1 MSERGKSLLAALAA
15 LAGWGGLAYL
25 VTQTSPRPYT
35 WLLFL
40 ALLFLALSST
50 AFLLLQYLYRR
61 FSRPAP
67 TPALRQSL
75 WVGLFVVLCAWLQIY
90 RILDWAAAL
99 LLAAVFGLV
108 EGYLLG
114 HE

>member
-1 MSERGKSLLAALAA
+1 MSERGKSVLATLTA
-15 LAGWGGLAYL
+15 LAGWGGLVYL
-25 VTQTSPRPYT
+25 VTQTTPQPYR

-40 ALLFLALSST
+40 ALLLAALTSST
-50 AFLLLQYLYRR
+50 FLLLRYLYRR
-61 FSRPAP
+61 FDRPTTA
-67 TPALRQSL
+67 PALRQSL

-108 EGYLLG
+108 EGYLLS